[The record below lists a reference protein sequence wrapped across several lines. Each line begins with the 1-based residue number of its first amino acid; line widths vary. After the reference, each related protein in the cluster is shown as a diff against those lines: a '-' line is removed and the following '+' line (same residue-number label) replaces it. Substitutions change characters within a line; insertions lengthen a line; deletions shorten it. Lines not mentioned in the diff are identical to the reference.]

1 MKSTI
6 IFYSIVV
13 IAAALFFFISKTEL
27 KIEAYHFYYLILAV
41 IIWLLGYRYFGGRF
55 IRPQWKKAEK
65 FFAYIFIS
73 FVLLAIVG
81 HYALIFIIGHQ
92 LLGGVGH
99 FMICKKHG
107 INWRTCQ
114 PEEKYIALTEKWA
127 KGDFSK

>member
-1 MKSTI
+1 MKSTF
-6 IFYSIVV
+6 IFYAIVV
-13 IAAALFFFISKTEL
+13 IAAVLFFLISKTEF
-27 KIEAYHFYYLILAV
+27 KIETYHFYYLILAV
-41 IIWLLGYRYFGGRF
+41 MIWFVSYHFFGGRF
-55 IRPQWKKAEK
+55 IRPHWKKAGK

-73 FVLLAIVG
+73 FVLLATVG

-99 FMICKKHG
+99 FMICKKHD

-114 PEEKYIALTEKWA
+114 PEDKYIALTEKWA